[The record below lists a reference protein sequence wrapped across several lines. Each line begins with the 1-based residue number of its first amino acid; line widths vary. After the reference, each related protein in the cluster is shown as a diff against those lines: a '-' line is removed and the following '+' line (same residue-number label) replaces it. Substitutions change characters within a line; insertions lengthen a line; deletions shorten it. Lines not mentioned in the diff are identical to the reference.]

1 MPGNESEASNRTAAR
16 NGAATTEPTSFQP
29 PAITLP
35 KGGGAIRGIGEK
47 FAANPVTGTGSLSVP
62 IAVSPGRAGFGPQL
76 SLSYDSGA
84 GNGPFGFG
92 WSLGL
97 PQITRKTDKG
107 LPRYDD
113 AAESDVFLLSGAE
126 DLVPVAAPDDTTSFP
141 GYRIRR
147 YRPRVE
153 GLFARI
159 ERWTKSDG
167 PDAGDVYWR
176 SISKDNVLTLYGKD
190 ANSRIAD
197 PADARRVFSWLI
209 CETRDDRGNA
219 VVYDYKAEDTTDL
232 DLRQA
237 HEANRGDATDPRRR
251 VNRTIKHIR
260 YGNRVPLLDGEG
272 RRPAH
277 LTPAQIAAAG
287 WMFQVVFDYGD
298 HDPDAPTPAES
309 RPWPRRNDPFST
321 YRPGFEV
328 RTYRLCRRVLL
339 FHHFPD
345 EPDVLADCLVRS
357 TDFTYAHEQT
367 PDAARDPVYSCL
379 LSITQ
384 SGYRRDGAG
393 YRKRSLPP
401 LAFEYTRPVV
411 QSVVEEVDG
420 ASLENLPAGLNG
432 SYQWTDLHGEG
443 VPGILTEQG
452 GAWFYKRNLSTINR
466 QTRDVAGHEGIAHLE
481 ARFAPVELV
490 AARPNQSLGGG
501 AQFMDLA
508 GDGQPDLVVLD
519 GPLPGLYEHDEA
531 ESWAAFRPFAARLN
545 RALSD
550 PNLRFVDL
558 DGDGHADVLITE
570 DDALV
575 WHPSLAEAGFG
586 PAQRAPQP
594 RDEER
599 GPRLVFADGS
609 QSIYLAD
616 LSGDG
621 LTDLAR
627 VRNGEVCYWPNLG
640 YGRFGAKVT
649 MDNAPWF
656 DNPDQFEQR
665 RVRLADI
672 DGSGTTDLIYLH
684 RDGVRLYFN
693 QSGNGWG
700 EAQTLDIFPPTG
712 NLTDVVAT
720 DLLGNGTA
728 CLVWSSPLPGDA
740 RRPMRYVNLM
750 GDEKPHLLVRIVNNL
765 GAETRLH
772 YAPSTKFYLQDR
784 QTGRPWITRLPFPVH
799 VVERVETYDH
809 VSRSR
814 FVTTYAYHH
823 GYFDG
828 EEREFRGFGM
838 VEQTDTE
845 AFAALTASGALPP
858 GDNDDAA
865 GHVPPVLTRTWYHT
879 GVYLGRDN
887 VSRFFAGLFDATHGD
902 EYYREPA
909 WRHDDDEA
917 AARLLD
923 DTILPDNL
931 TIAEERE
938 AARALK
944 GLMLRQE
951 VYALDGVGVT
961 PDTPYGHPYTVAE
974 QNFTVRRLQPR
985 GERRHAVFF
994 SHPREALTTHYEREP
1009 ANPRRQHALTLAVD
1023 GYGNVLKSATVGY
1036 GRRASPLGQPWD
1048 RERQTTTL
1056 VTYSENDV
1064 TLPLDDPAAHP
1075 GDHRAPLPAESRT
1088 YELTG
1093 LALAPGGRFT
1103 LAGLLADGTGAT
1115 PIPYEQPPTA
1125 GQLEKR
1131 LIERVRTLYRADD
1144 LSALLPPRQM
1154 GRLALPG
1161 ETIKLALTP
1170 GVLAQVFSR
1179 DGQPLLPADPGP
1191 LLTGQ
1196 GEDGGGYAALDG
1208 GWWVASGRVF
1218 YHPQAVT
1225 AAAERAEAQAH
1236 FFLPRRFRDPFGHE
1250 TTVEYDAHD
1259 LLPARTTDAAGNA
1272 TLAQN
1277 DYRVLQ
1283 PRLLTDPNRNRAAA
1297 AFDALGLVVGTA
1309 VMGKPAPA
1317 PAEGDS
1323 LAGFQTDPTPAELD
1337 AFFAA
1342 ADPRPLAAPL
1352 LGSATTRILYDL
1364 DGWARDGRPACAATL
1379 ARESH
1384 VNPPSPGD
1392 LKIQLRFSYAD
1403 GFGREAQKKLPAE
1416 PGPTPRRAAAGQIVL
1431 SADGQPEMT
1440 AADTDPRWV
1449 GSGWTIFN
1457 NKGKPVRQ
1465 YEPFFSDSQAFEF
1478 GVRVGVSPILFY
1490 DPPGRV
1496 VATIRPDHSWE
1507 KVVFDPWQQATY
1519 DANDTVTLDPA
1530 ADADVRGFLARL
1542 PEAAHRPTWHA
1553 LRTDP
1558 AHAAALAARYPD
1570 ATLRAAETTA
1580 ATQAAAHAGTPTIA
1594 HFDALGRPFLTLAD
1608 NGPDPAQPGQHALF
1622 ASRVELDIE
1631 GNQRQ
1636 VRDAIAQ
1643 TDDPLGRAV
1652 MRFAYDMLGTRLRQS
1667 SMEAGERWTLNDAAG
1682 KSIRAFDSRG
1692 FTRRLTYDA
1701 LRRPTGLFVT
1711 ENGAERLAERTVYGE
1726 GQGDETN
1733 HRGRVYQVCDGAGI
1747 VTSDAYDFKGNLL
1760 AGRREMVADY
1770 QTAINW
1776 LNPPPAMLETFTS
1789 RTAYDALNRPTAAT
1803 TPDGSVYRATF
1814 NEANLLERVEVELEG
1829 ATPATPFV
1837 TDIDYDARGQRQAIT
1852 YANGATTTTTYDPLT
1867 FRLTN
1872 LRTTRPAGP
1881 NGLGALFANATVVQ
1895 NLRYTYDPAGNI
1907 SRIEDA
1913 ALPTIFHN
1921 NEQVAPVSSY
1931 TYDALYRL
1939 IEATGR
1945 EHIAQT
1951 GHNFGPPPPGATYRD
1966 HPFFGLRANPNDP
1979 TALRTY
1985 TERYEY
1991 DAVGNFTTM
2000 RHVAANGSWTRAYT
2014 YDEASLLEPAKRSNR
2029 LSSTQ
2034 VGDDHAHP
2042 AEAYTYDA
2050 HGNVTRL
2057 PHLGG
2062 AAENLRWDFEDQLQ
2076 RVDLPGGETAH
2087 YLYDAAG
2094 QRARKVIAADDGTP
2108 REERLYLGGY
2118 EVYRRHTGAD
2128 AGLERRTLH
2137 VMDDKQRIALV
2148 ETRNN
2153 VNDGTPPRVI
2163 RYQLGNHLGSA
2174 ALELAADAALIS
2186 YEEYHPYGTTAFQA
2200 ARADVEV
2207 AAKRYRYTGMERDE
2221 ETGLSYHTT
2230 RYYAPWL
2237 GRWTAADPAGLVDG
2251 PNLYRYSRNN
2261 PIRLADPNGMD
2272 PPRQEPPVRVTPL
2285 LTDVAPTGIAGSF
2298 QVHDLLSSRRSVSG
2312 RGAVSGGVRS
2322 SFIFDVPRLNL
2333 STTGFADL
2341 SGTAAIDTAQGRAGL
2356 QLQGG
2361 LLLGDLSGLNLA
2373 ARGEA
2378 TLSIPVPERL
2388 RVSGLP
2394 GSLLA
2399 GIPQGEGTARLSG
2412 ALSLGSTSLADFR
2425 ATATL
2430 AGGRFQGRLDA
2441 TSIGDFG
2448 RLRLDAGGRVNA
2460 DGGVTLDSARLRATV
2475 DVPGINLEAR
2485 GTGVAAPGGG
2495 LALRANADLRLLGL
2509 PSLHLEGSGS
2519 ASAAGVNFAGRF
2531 YGPGPLF
2538 TSYITG
2544 GFNLSSETG
2553 ISGHAGVFGL
2563 TYTPGVSVTD
2573 PAPPSPG
2580 LSAIAGAP
2588 ANPWTPSGLTL
2599 GASYFHYS
2607 QGLITHVSGGFMPDL
2622 SERVLSNPRLGVTAQ
2637 FHF

>member
-1 MPGNESEASNRTAAR
+1 MPGNESDASNRTAGP
-16 NGAATTEPTSFQP
+16 GAPANSGATTAPTPFQP

-35 KGGGAIRGIGEK
+35 KGGGGIRGIGEK

-62 IAVSPGRAGFGPQL
+62 IATSPGRAGFGPQL
-76 SLSYDSGA
+76 SLSYDSGS

-167 PDAGDVYWR
+167 PDAGDVHWR
-176 SISKDNVLTLYGKD
+176 SIAQDNVLTLYGKD

-209 CETRDDRGNA
+209 CETRDDKGNA
-219 VVYDYKAEDTTDL
+219 VVYDYKAEDATDL

-237 HEANRGDATDPRRR
+237 HEANRGDETDDRRR

-260 YGNRVPLLDGEG
+260 YGNRAPLLDGEG
-272 RRPAH
+272 QRPAF

-287 WMFQVVFDYGD
+287 WMFQIVFDYGD

-328 RTYRLCRRVLL
+328 RAYRLCRRALL

-357 TDFTYAHEQT
+357 TDFAYSHEQA
-367 PDAARDPVYSCL
+367 PDAARDPIYSTL

-384 SGYRRDGAG
+384 SGYRREGAG
-393 YRKRSLPP
+393 YLKRSLPP

-411 QSVVEEVDG
+411 QSVVEEVDA

-432 SYQWTDLHGEG
+432 GYQWTDLHGEG

-452 GAWFYKRNLSTINR
+452 GAWFYKRNLSPINR
-466 QTRDVAGHEGIAHLE
+466 QTRDVAGHEGVAHVE
-481 ARFAPVELV
+481 ARFAPVERV

-531 ESWAAFRPFAARLN
+531 ESWEAFRPFTARLN

-550 PNLRFVDL
+550 PNLRLVDL
-558 DGDGHADVLITE
+558 DGDGHADALITE
-570 DDALV
+570 DAALV

-586 PAQRAPQP
+586 PARRAPQP
-594 RDEER
+594 RDEKR

-700 EAQTLDIFPPTG
+700 QAQALDIFPPTG
-712 NLTDVVAT
+712 SLTDVVAT

-772 YAPSTKFYLQDR
+772 YAPSTKFYLLDR
-784 QTGRPWITRLPFPVH
+784 AAGRPWITRLPFPVH
-799 VVERVETYDH
+799 VVERVETFDH
-809 VSRSR
+809 VGRNR
-814 FVTTYAYHH
+814 FVTTYTYHH

-828 EEREFRGFGM
+828 EEREFRGFGL

-845 AFAALTASGALPP
+845 SFAALTTAGALPP
-858 GDNDDAA
+858 GDNEDAA
-865 GHVPPVLTRTWYHT
+865 SHVPPVLTRTWYHT
-879 GVYLGRDN
+879 GVYLGRDR
-887 VSRFFAGLFDATHGD
+887 VSRYFAGLFDAPHRD

-909 WRHDDDEA
+909 WRDDDEEA
-917 AARLLD
+917 AAHLLD
-923 DTILPDNL
+923 DTILPDGL
-931 TIAEERE
+931 TVAEERE

-951 VYALDGVGVT
+951 VYALDGAGVT
-961 PDTPYGHPYTVAE
+961 PETPYGHPYTVAE
-974 QNFTVRRLQPR
+974 QNFTVRLLQPR

-994 SHPREALTTHYEREP
+994 SHPREALTYNYERQP
-1009 ANPRRQHALTLAVD
+1009 ADPRLQHALTLAVD
-1023 GYGNVLKSATVGY
+1023 NFGNVLKSAAVGY
-1036 GRRASPLGQPWD
+1036 GRRASPLGEQWGRD
-1048 RERQTTTL
+1048 RQTTTL
-1056 VTYSENDV
+1056 VTYTENDV
-1064 TLPLDDPAAHP
+1064 TAPLTDPAQHP

-1093 LALAPGGRFT
+1093 WTLALGERFT
-1103 LAGLLADGTGAT
+1103 PAGLLADGAAAT
-1115 PIPYEQPPTA
+1115 AIPYEQPPTA

-1144 LSALLPPRQM
+1144 LTVLMPLGQM

-1161 ETIKLALTP
+1161 ESYKLALTP
-1170 GVLAQVFSR
+1170 GLVAQVFRR
-1179 DGQPLLPADPGP
+1179 DGQPLLPADPTA

-1196 GEDGGGYAALDG
+1196 GEDGGGYVALDG
-1208 GWWVASGRVF
+1208 GWWIASGRVF
-1218 YHPQAVT
+1218 YHPQEVATPV
-1225 AAAERAEAQAH
+1225 ERAEAQAH
-1236 FFLPRRFRDPFGHE
+1236 FFLPRRFRDPFGQD
-1250 TTVEYDAHD
+1250 TTVDYDGPAAPAAPRYD
-1259 LLPARTTDAAGNA
+1259 LLPTRTADAAGNV
-1272 TLAQN
+1272 TLAEN

-1297 AFDALGLVVGTA
+1297 AFDALGLVCGTA
-1309 VMGKPAPA
+1309 VMGKPAPD
-1317 PAEGDS
+1317 PAAGDS
-1323 LAGFQTDPTPAELD
+1323 LAGFQPDPTPAQLD

-1352 LGSATTRILYDL
+1352 LGSATTRLLYDL
-1364 DGWARDGRPACAATL
+1364 DGWARDGRPACATTL
-1379 ARESH
+1379 ARETH
-1384 VNPPSPGD
+1384 VSDPLPPDG
-1392 LKIQLRFSYAD
+1392 LKIQLRFSYSD
-1403 GFGREAQKKLPAE
+1403 GFGREVQKKLQAE
-1416 PGPTPRRAAAGQIVL
+1416 PGPVVEGGPDVA
-1431 SADGQPEMT
+1431 
-1440 AADTDPRWV
+1440 PRWV

-1457 NKGKPVRQ
+1457 NKGKPVRR
-1465 YEPFFSDSQAFEF
+1465 YEPFFSDSHAFEF
-1478 GVRVGVSPILFY
+1478 GVKVGVSPILFY

-1496 VATIRPDHSWE
+1496 VATVHPNHSWE
-1507 KVVFDPWQQATY
+1507 KVVFDPWQQTTY
-1519 DANDTVTLDPA
+1519 DVNDTVTLDPA
-1530 ADADVRGFLARL
+1530 ADADVGGFFARL
-1542 PEAAHRPTWHA
+1542 PEAEYRPTWHA

-1570 ATLRAAETTA
+1570 ATLRAAETA
-1580 ATQAAAHAGTPTIA
+1580 AANQAAAHADTPTTA

-1608 NGPDPAQPGQHALF
+1608 NGPDPAQPAQHLRF

-1636 VRDAIAQ
+1636 ARDAIAQ
-1643 TDDPLGRAV
+1643 AGDPLGRAI
-1652 MRFAYDMLGTRLRQS
+1652 MRYGYDMLGNRLHQS
-1667 SMEAGERWTLNDAAG
+1667 SMEAGARWMLADAAG
-1682 KSIRAFDSRG
+1682 QPIRAWDSRG
-1692 FTRRLTYDA
+1692 FARRMTYDA

-1726 GQGDETN
+1726 GQGDAAN
-1733 HRGRVYQVCDGAGI
+1733 HRGRVYRVFDGAGI

-1760 AGRREMVADY
+1760 AGRREMLADY
-1770 QTAINW
+1770 KTVVNW
-1776 LNPPPAMLETFTS
+1776 LNPAPAMLDTFIS
-1789 RTAYDALNRPTAAT
+1789 STAYDALNRPTAAT

-1814 NEANLLERVEVELEG
+1814 NAANLLERVEVNLEG
-1829 ATPATPFV
+1829 AAAATPFV
-1837 TDIDYDARGQRQAIT
+1837 TDIDYDAKGQRQTIT

-1867 FRLTN
+1867 FRLAT

-1881 NGLGALFANATVVQ
+1881 NGLAALFANATVVQ
-1895 NLRYTYDPAGNI
+1895 DLRYTYDPAGNI
-1907 SRIEDA
+1907 TRIEDA
-1913 ALPTIFHN
+1913 ALPVIFHN
-1921 NEQVAPVSSY
+1921 NEQVAPISAY

-1951 GHNFGPPPPGATYRD
+1951 GHDFGPPPPGGNYRD
-1966 HPFFGLRANPNDP
+1966 HPFVGRRANPNDP
-1979 TALRTY
+1979 TALRNY

-1991 DAVGNFTTM
+1991 NAVGNFTTL
-2000 RHVAANGSWTRAYT
+2000 RHVAANGQWTRVYT
-2014 YDEASLLEPAKRSNR
+2014 YDAASLLEPAKKSNR
-2029 LSSTQ
+2029 LTSTQ

-2042 AEAYTYDA
+2042 AEAYTHDA

-2076 RVDLPGGETAH
+2076 QVELPGGETAH
-2087 YLYDAAG
+2087 YVYDAAG
-2094 QRARKVIAADDGTP
+2094 QRARKVIEAAGGAP

-2118 EVYRRHTGAD
+2118 EVYRRHAGAD

-2148 ETRNN
+2148 ETRNG
-2153 VNDGTPPRVI
+2153 VDDGTPARVI

-2174 ALELAADAALIS
+2174 ALELAADAALIA

-2200 ARADVEV
+2200 VRGDVEV
-2207 AAKRYRYTGMERDE
+2207 AARRYRYTGKERDE
-2221 ETGLSYHTT
+2221 ETGLYYHGA

-2237 GRWTAADPAGLVDG
+2237 GRWTSADPIGIGDGL
-2251 PNLYRYSRNN
+2251 NLYRYVAAN
-2261 PIRLADPNGMD
+2261 
-2272 PPRQEPPVRVTPL
+2272 PVRLHDPRG
-2285 LTDVAPTGIAGSF
+2285 TDGEPAPTYQSSGDQLKKDTEKVAKELGKKALDSPELD
-2298 QVHDLLSSRRSVSG
+2298 QVKKLVLDPELAKLK
-2312 RGAVSGGVRS
+2312 
-2322 SFIFDVPRLNL
+2322 
-2333 STTGFADL
+2333 TGFTKEWEDNKA
-2341 SGTAAIDTAQGRAGL
+2341 
-2356 QLQGG
+2356 G
-2361 LLLGDLSGLNLA
+2361 LLLG
-2373 ARGEA
+2373 
-2378 TLSIPVPERL
+2378 
-2388 RVSGLP
+2388 
-2394 GSLLA
+2394 GSLTLVPIA
-2399 GIPQGEGTARLSG
+2399 GLLVAGTVSDQKLDVPIVGELHTREIGFG
-2412 ALSLGSTSLADFR
+2412 ALSAGLGLFSDKVLEGKGSVDFSYERKDGKERFGYQQSMPFLTDKLKLNIDSRFGEEYQKFSGGFDLTLRSDTKLSLS
-2425 ATATL
+2425 
-2430 AGGRFQGRLDA
+2430 GSGE
-2441 TSIGDFG
+2441 S
-2448 RLRLDAGGRVNA
+2448 DAGK
-2460 DGGVTLDSARLRATV
+2460 VT
-2475 DVPGINLEAR
+2475 
-2485 GTGVAAPGGG
+2485 
-2495 LALRANADLRLLGL
+2495 
-2509 PSLHLEGSGS
+2509 GSGTLKFDT
-2519 ASAAGVNFAGRF
+2519 N
-2531 YGPGPLF
+2531 
-2538 TSYITG
+2538 
-2544 GFNLSSETG
+2544 
-2553 ISGHAGVFGL
+2553 
-2563 TYTPGVSVTD
+2563 
-2573 PAPPSPG
+2573 
-2580 LSAIAGAP
+2580 IAGAP
-2588 ANPWTPSGLTL
+2588 FQFGATGTYKTNPDAGAPPFSGSLESVYSPKIGGTTVQFGAQGFVGATAPKDGPFMSKTPLKIVPQLPLPAFTPL
-2599 GASYFHYS
+2599 GNGAFFT
-2607 QGLITHVSGGFMPDL
+2607 ITIPTEGTSK
-2622 SERVLSNPRLGVTAQ
+2622 RK
-2637 FHF
+2637 